1 MTSSKAIAN
10 AALTAAVLA
19 YAFGA
24 EADAKDRHA
33 SSAAAATANKTVV
46 MDDATRVAEAKASL
60 VGIRDLALDS
70 TADANNFKATIQAN
84 RISDVVLE
92 RQELNQLRAS
102 VNQMAH
108 HLEALDNDRA
118 NLAPWETAALNQVT
132 PILQHAASTL
142 TRAIEYSNQNP
153 TWAVSPINLGYA
165 NSLEKD
171 MHQIHKTVDEY
182 LNLAKSEQAVK
193 RAEQHLPA
201 PVTE

>member
-1 MTSSKAIAN
+1 MISSRTIAN
-10 AALTAAVLA
+10 AAFTAAILA
-19 YAFGA
+19 YSCATEAA
-24 EADAKDRHA
+24 EAKNRHTADAA
-33 SSAAAATANKTVV
+33 STKSVV

-60 VGIRDLALDS
+60 VGIRDLALDG
-70 TADANNFKATIQAN
+70 TVDATNFKATIQSN

-92 RQELNQLRAS
+92 RQQLNELRSS

-108 HLEALDNDRA
+108 YVEALDNDRA
-118 NLAPWETAALNQVT
+118 NLAPWETSALNQVT

-142 TRAIEYSNQNP
+142 SRAIEYSNQNP

-171 MHQIHKTVDEY
+171 MHQIRKTVDEY